1 MLFRKLEDRK
11 EIMSNL
17 KFGTSGIRGL
27 VTEFTFEECYRFT
40 AAFAESIRSRG
51 FRKIL
56 VAGDLRE
63 STPEI
68 KEKVVRA
75 LHHLGFDVL
84 DGGTVP
90 TPALAWGCALLSV
103 PGVMITGSHIP
114 ADRNGLKYYL
124 PEGEILKT
132 DEEAILKSYNDGKE
146 RALDLSQNPTA
157 SAIESV
163 DLAKLFS
170 ERYLN
175 AFPGAPLAGIR
186 VGFYSHSSVARD
198 LYPEIFKKMGAE
210 VCEFGRSNHFIPV
223 DTEAVESVQF
233 LFDTLREKQLHL
245 VVSTDGDADRPLVVT
260 NEGRVIPGEILGLI
274 ASKFLGI
281 ETIAYPVSC
290 SSALQASKWID
301 DCSITRIGSPFVLGR
316 MLEKLSAQPNRKVA
330 GFEANGG
337 YLLGSEAKGLKPLMT
352 RDSLLPILCLLL
364 SMKEQGAVH
373 ASDLMKPFSKYVNLS
388 GLIKSFSL
396 ENAAKTLTRFK
407 EVLSQDAAFDC
418 PVKLGALSTV
428 NELDGVRAQF
438 SEGATVH
445 LRPSGNA
452 PEFRLYVEAG
462 TRENAEAILKYFEG
476 WVRAQA

>member
-1 MLFRKLEDRK
+1 
-11 EIMSNL
+11 MSNL

-40 AAFAESIRSRG
+40 AAFAETIRSRG

-75 LHHLGFDVL
+75 LHRLGFEVL
-84 DGGTVP
+84 DGGVVP
-90 TPALAWGCALLSV
+90 TPALAWGCALMNV

-124 PEGEILKT
+124 PEGEILKA
-132 DEEAILKSYNDGKE
+132 DEEAILKFYNEGQG
-146 RALDLSQNPTA
+146 RALELSQNSA
-157 SAIESV
+157 SNSIESV
-163 DLAKLFS
+163 DLAKYFLD
-170 ERYLN
+170 RYLK
-175 AFPGAPLAGIR
+175 AFPGPALSGLK

-198 LYPEIFKKMGAE
+198 LYPEILKKMGAE
-210 VCEFGRSNHFIPV
+210 VYEFGRSNHFIPV

-233 LFDTLREKQLHL
+233 LFETHKEKGLHL

-290 SSALQASKWID
+290 SSALQASKWIE

-316 MLEKLSAQPNRKVA
+316 MLEKLRAEPGRKVA

-337 YLLGSEAKGLKPLMT
+337 YLLGSEARGLKPLMT

-364 SMKEQGAVH
+364 SMKAQGTIH
-373 ASDLMKPFSKYVNLS
+373 SSDLMKPFSKYVNLS
-388 GLIKSFSL
+388 GLIKNFSL
-396 ENAAKTLTRFK
+396 ENAAKTLKRFK
-407 EVLSQDAAFDC
+407 EILSEGAKFDC
-418 PVKLGALSTV
+418 PVKLGALSSV

-462 TRENAEAILKYFEG
+462 TRESAEAILKYFEG

>member
-1 MLFRKLEDRK
+1 
-11 EIMSNL
+11 MSNL

-40 AAFAESIRSRG
+40 AAFAESVLSRG
-51 FRKIL
+51 FRNIL

-75 LHHLGFDVL
+75 LRHLGFDVL
-84 DGGTVP
+84 EGGAVP
-90 TPALAWGCALLSV
+90 TPALAWGCALMNV

-124 PEGEILKT
+124 PEGEILKA
-132 DEEAILKSYNDGKE
+132 DEEAILKSYYEGKG
-146 RALDLSQNPTA
+146 RALALSQNLAT
-157 SAIESV
+157 SSIEFV

-170 ERYLN
+170 ERYLK
-175 AFPGAPLAGIR
+175 AFPGSPLLGLR

-198 LYPEIFKKMGAE
+198 LYPEILKKMGAE
-210 VCEFGRSNHFIPV
+210 VYEFGRSNHFVPV

-233 LFDTLREKQLHL
+233 LFDTLREKQLHI
-245 VVSTDGDADRPLVVT
+245 VVSTDGDADRPLVIT
-260 NEGRVIPGEILGLI
+260 NEGRVISGEILGLI
-274 ASKFLGI
+274 ASKFLEI

-290 SSALQASKWID
+290 SSALQASQWID

-316 MLEKLSAQPNRKVA
+316 MLEKLSAQPSRKVA

-364 SMKEQGAVH
+364 TMKEQGSVH

-388 GLIKSFSL
+388 GLIKNFSP
-396 ENAAKTLTRFK
+396 ENAAKTLERFR
-407 EVLSQDAAFDC
+407 DALLRNALFDC
-418 PVKLGALSTV
+418 PVRLGALSSV

-438 SEGATVH
+438 SEGAIVH

-462 TRENAEAILKYFEG
+462 TRESAEAILRYFEG
-476 WVRAQA
+476 WVKLGA